1 MATSRGRIVLIV
13 LAVAA
18 AASLWRTA
26 STEHQRK
33 QLSSAY
39 GEAQQL
45 LEQVSQERD
54 RLNGEL
60 AQARQTVEGQAGDM
74 ANLKEE
80 LGAVQGKLRET
91 LAQIASLQ
99 REQASLQQENSSLA
113 TRLGAAVEE
122 KAQLEARLSNIKELK
137 LAIRDVR
144 RKVWQQ
150 RFAAWRAR
158 LEQLRREDTDRLA
171 SGNRGYLVRDGKST
185 MGPATRLQV
194 HVLEPQSQ

>member
-1 MATSRGRIVLIV
+1 MATSKGRIVLVV
-13 LAVAA
+13 LAVVA

-26 STEHQRK
+26 STERQRK
-33 QLSSAY
+33 RLSSAY

-54 RLNGEL
+54 QLNGEL

-91 LAQIASLQ
+91 LAQIVSLQ
-99 REQASLQQENSSLA
+99 RKQASLHQENASLS

-122 KAQLEARLSNIKELK
+122 RAQLEARLSNIKELK

-171 SGNRGYLVRDGKST
+171 SGNRGYLVKDGKST